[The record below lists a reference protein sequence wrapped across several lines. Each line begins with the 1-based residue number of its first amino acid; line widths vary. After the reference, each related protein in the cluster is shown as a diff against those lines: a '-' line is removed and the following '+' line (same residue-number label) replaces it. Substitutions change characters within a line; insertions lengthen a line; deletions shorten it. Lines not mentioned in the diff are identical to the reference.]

1 MTGGI
6 VMTST
11 QGDKQ
16 YFKNFVLGIVF
27 TFIIAGLGFLL
38 SLIPGLDHIGQL
50 ACAIILAVIYRQLF
64 GYPNQLK
71 PGITFSQQKLLR
83 LAIILYGLKLNVD
96 AILHHGLMLIVKDA
110 IIIAF
115 AIIAMI
121 ILAKIFKAD
130 NMITLLL
137 GVGTGVCGAAAIA
150 AIAPIVKAEDDD
162 TAISVGLVALVGT
175 FFGVGYT
182 LLQPIM
188 PLSHSQY
195 GIWSGSSLHELA
207 HVAIAAGPLGGHT
220 IAIAM
225 LAKLGRVFLLVPLAF
240 IFLAYMK
247 KKKQH
252 DENTRIQFPWFL
264 IGFIIMSVVGTY
276 VLGNVITLPH
286 GVMTGISQVT
296 TWLLTAAMVGLG
308 LNVNL
313 QDVKDR
319 ALKPLIAMLIV
330 SVCVSLLAFFLI

>member
-1 MTGGI
+1 MTN
-6 VMTST
+6 TK
-11 QGDKQ
+11 GDKQ
-16 YFKNFVLGIVF
+16 YFKNFAVGIAF

-38 SLIPGLDHIGQL
+38 SLIPGLNNIGQL
-50 ACAIILAVIYRQLF
+50 ACAIILAVIYRQIF
-64 GYPNQLK
+64 GYPTQLK

-110 IIIAF
+110 VIIAF
-115 AIIAMI
+115 AIVAMI

-130 NMITLLL
+130 KMITLLL
-137 GVGTGVCGAAAIA
+137 GIGTGVCGAAAIA
-150 AIAPIVKAEDDD
+150 AIAPIVKSEDDD

-175 FFGVGYT
+175 VFAIGYT
-182 LLQPIM
+182 LLQPII

-195 GIWSGSSLHELA
+195 GVWSGSSLHELA
-207 HVAIAAGPLGGHT
+207 HVAIAAGPLGGQT

-276 VLGNVITLPH
+276 VLDNVITLPH
-286 GVMTGISQVT
+286 SVMTGISQVT
-296 TWLLTAAMVGLG
+296 TWSLTAAMVGLG

-319 ALKPLIAMLIV
+319 ALKPLIAMLVV
-330 SVCVSLLAFFLI
+330 SVCVSLLAYLLI